1 MPRPKT
7 KTMTQAFCTPKI
19 LTSQKI
25 GLVALHALDGTV
37 ARARDAFA
45 ADTILAAT
53 YSERLPVTHT
63 LDLMG
68 TRVDANAVV
77 VLVVEVVVVGKFAV
91 LELLVQV
98 DARVDTH
105 GGVLPQRSQVHGRA
119 RRACWQCDCL
129 WHK

>member
-1 MPRPKT
+1 MVRVRVR
-7 KTMTQAFCTPKI
+7 FRVRVRVGI
-19 LTSQKI
+19 RIRVGI
-25 GLVALHALDGTV
+25 GVG
-37 ARARDAFA
+37 ARARVRFVFVFRFG
-45 ADTILAAT
+45 L
-53 YSERLPVTHT
+53 LPVTHT
-63 LDLMG
+63 LDLMA

-77 VLVVEVVVVGKFAV
+77 VLVVEVVLVGKFAV
-91 LELLVQV
+91 LDLLVQV